1 MNVSFVRHAK
11 AAIVSVALVLTLAVA
26 AEPAAGPEP
35 APEPEGMLGNVTG
48 AHIYAQLCQG
58 CHMPDGR
65 GAQGAG
71 RYPSFAGSQAV
82 ASSRYM
88 AVTILQ
94 GRGNMPAFARPERH
108 EFFFPPTWLTDA
120 QVADVI
126 NHIRTNFGNHHTDPI
141 TAAEVR
147 ALHP

>member
-1 MNVSFVRHAK
+1 MNPMLAR
-11 AAIVSVALVLTLAVA
+11 TLAVILLSSVLVQSFA
-26 AEPAAGPEP
+26 QAEEPAA
-35 APEPEGMLGNVTG
+35 APEPEGMLGEVTG
-48 AHIYAQLCQG
+48 AQIYAQICQG

-65 GAQGAG
+65 GATGAG
-71 RYPSFAGSQAV
+71 TYPSFAGNARL
-82 ASSRYM
+82 ASSHYM

-94 GRGNMPAFARPERH
+94 GRGNMPAFAKPEHH

-126 NHIRTNFGNHHTDPI
+126 NHIRTNFGNHYTDPI
-141 TAAEVR
+141 TAEEVR

>member
-1 MNVSFVRHAK
+1 MSPMICRGFGGLVLAS
-11 AAIVSVALVLTLAVA
+11 ALWLTLARAQESA
-26 AEPAAGPEP
+26 A
-35 APEPEGMLGNVTG
+35 APEPEGMLGKVSG
-48 AHIYAQLCQG
+48 AQIYEQLCQG

-65 GAQGAG
+65 GATGAG
-71 RYPSFAGSQAV
+71 RYPSFAGSPAV

-94 GRGNMPAFARPERH
+94 GRGNMPSFAKPEQH
-108 EFFFPPTWLTDA
+108 EHFFPPTWLTDA

-126 NHIRTNFGNHHTDPI
+126 NHIRTNFGNHYSDPI
-141 TAAEVR
+141 TAEDVR

>member
-1 MNVSFVRHAK
+1 MSPVLARSLGVL
-11 AAIVSVALVLTLAVA
+11 ILTCALVQSFAR
-26 AEPAAGPEP
+26 AEGTAT
-35 APEPEGMLGNVTG
+35 APEPDGMMGEVTG
-48 AHIYAQLCQG
+48 AQIYAQLCQG

-65 GAQGAG
+65 GATGAG
-71 RYPSFAGSQAV
+71 RYPSFAGSPAV
-82 ASSRYM
+82 ASKHYM

-94 GRGNMPAFARPERH
+94 GRGNMPSFAKPEHH

-141 TAAEVR
+141 TAEEVR

>member
-1 MNVSFVRHAK
+1 MKSFFIRTATAV
-11 AAIVSVALVLTLAVA
+11 IVSLTLVLTLAMA
-26 AEPAAGPEP
+26 AEPETT
-35 APEPEGMLGNVTG
+35 PEPEGMLGEVTG
-48 AHIYAQLCQG
+48 AQIYAQLCQG

-71 RYPSFAGSQAV
+71 RYPSFAGSPAV

-94 GRGNMPAFARPERH
+94 GRGNMPAFAKPEHH

>member
-1 MNVSFVRHAK
+1 MNPH
-11 AAIVSVALVLTLAVA
+11 LARVVA
-26 AEPAAGPEP
+26 ALLLSSVVVQAFAQAEEPTP
-35 APEPEGMLGNVTG
+35 APEPEGMLGEVTG
-48 AHIYAQLCQG
+48 AQVYAQICQG

-65 GAQGAG
+65 GATGAG
-71 RYPSFAGSQAV
+71 RYPSFAGSPAV

-94 GRGNMPAFARPERH
+94 GRGNMPSFAKPEQH

-126 NHIRTNFGNHHTDPI
+126 NHIRTNFGNHYTDPI
-141 TAAEVR
+141 TAEDVR

>member
-1 MNVSFVRHAK
+1 MNATYTRALGLLILSCVVAQSFARAQD
-11 AAIVSVALVLTLAVA
+11 TT
-26 AEPAAGPEP
+26 PAT
-35 APEPEGMLGNVTG
+35 EPEGMMGDVTG
-48 AHIYAQLCQG
+48 AHIYEQLCQG

-65 GAQGAG
+65 GATGAG
-71 RYPSFAGSQAV
+71 RYPSFAGSPAV
-82 ASSRYM
+82 ASSHYM

-94 GRGNMPAFARPERH
+94 GRGNMPSFAKPEHH
-108 EFFFPPTWLTDA
+108 EHFFPPTWLTDA

-141 TAAEVR
+141 TAEEVR